1 MRLDEA
7 KQILKEHGY
16 KVQSLNKLKREIYNA
31 IAPYTKNMIQWDNF
45 SEVINIQEAIRDV
58 VGPDLMC
65 DIDGGNYTRTN
76 KDGLE
81 YREFDISIYENK
93 DDYEMVLEGK

>member
-31 IAPYTKNMIQWDNF
+31 IEPT
-45 SEVINIQEAIRDV
+45 
-58 VGPDLMC
+58 
-65 DIDGGNYTRTN
+65 
-76 KDGLE
+76 
-81 YREFDISIYENK
+81 IYKENDK
-93 DDYEMVLEGK
+93 MG